1 MSDAE
6 HLVDEHLAAAR
17 RVLGTGAGPTD
28 WATRNQTGSPAD
40 PNWEGET
47 ADRARTA
54 TQHLETL
61 RGQLQQ
67 ARSTAA
73 TVIAEAGTIS
83 RDAHNALEAIETAW
97 ANDKA
102 TLRPMANTAFGQS
115 ALLQAGIARV
125 NEAHEVVATA
135 AARFSEAAQRL
146 PDVPRTAL
154 AVAADPVALQPPGG
168 YIIWCTPATAVPGFI
183 CEFLQSD
190 GSIIWRHSP
199 IDITGGMP

>member
-1 MSDAE
+1 MSDAD

-28 WATRNQTGSPAD
+28 WKAPKPPGAVTVRQWDGDAA
-40 PNWEGET
+40 E
-47 ADRARTA
+47 RARTT
-54 TQHLETL
+54 TQHLDNL
-61 RGQLQQ
+61 REELHQ
-67 ARSTAA
+67 ARSAAA
-73 TVIAEAGTIS
+73 TVVADAGTIS
-83 RDAHNALEAIETAW
+83 RQAHGALDAIETAW

-115 ALLQAGIARV
+115 ALLQAGIGRV
-125 NEAHEVVATA
+125 NEAHDLIATA
-135 AARFSEAAQRL
+135 AARFSEAAKRL
-146 PDVPRTAL
+146 PNVPHTAL
-154 AVAADPVALQPPGG
+154 AVAADPVALEPPAG